1 MSHRRKRPGKRK
13 QANKSK
19 GRTKTVRIWGREVPF
34 RPKIGLFWL
43 VIGFPLFFGFRIL
56 GQSASGDMENMNRYF
71 WWAVAMTVIFALIGM
86 FTKVLDD

>member
-1 MSHRRKRPGKRK
+1 
-13 QANKSK
+13 
-19 GRTKTVRIWGREVPF
+19 
-34 RPKIGLFWL
+34 LFWL